1 MQSAREVAYFTSY
14 FLPPSEIF
22 MVEQARHLTRYTSR
36 FLATQRQESK
46 TANQHSMRLNC
57 LSDSWR
63 GQMAAAELR
72 LARWVD
78 PLFRELIQNAAIL
91 HAQFGK
97 NGYLA
102 WPIARRLSMP
112 FVTTFHGY
120 DATFVGNPLSVDGV
134 NQRLFFWRGRAQMA
148 RAGLNCIAVS
158 DYIRDRLLEL
168 GFPKSKIFRHYIGIN
183 TNLFCPEDSVER
195 VANRVC
201 VHFALRGIQGT
212 PVHHRRL
219 DTIDQRRR
227 TDRTDNGRSRATAQ
241 RDREGRT
248 QRHRQG
254 HRAPRS
260 KSKRNHLASA
270 HGATVHPWKLS
281 NANRSRRSTGIVHL
295 EAEAVGTPVI
305 AFDSGG
311 VGEAVDNNKT
321 GYLVPEKDVVGMSKK
336 IAMLLADF
344 ERWNSFSRAGVDF
357 VRTHFDIT
365 KCCSQLEDIY
375 DNIIDMH
382 VRDRSC

>member
-1 MQSAREVAYFTSY
+1 MESAREVAYFTSY

-63 GQMAAAELR
+63 GQIAAAELR
-72 LARWVD
+72 FARWVD

-120 DATFVGNPLSVDGV
+120 DATFVGNPLSVDGF
-134 NQRLFFWRGRAQMA
+134 NQRLFFLRGRAQMA

-183 TNLFCPEDSVER
+183 TNLFCPEDSVAR
-195 VANRVC
+195 VANRVVC
-201 VHFALRGIQGT
+201 VSRFVEYKGHRFIIDALTRLTKGGVPIELIMVGQGPLRNEIERAARKGIAKVT
-212 PVHHRRL
+212 VLH
-219 DTIDQRRR
+219 DQSQSEIISLLR
-227 TDRTDNGRSRATAQ
+227 TAQ
-241 RDREGRT
+241 LYIHGSYRT
-248 QRHRQG
+248 PTG
-254 HRAPRS
+254 HAEA
-260 KSKRNHLASA
+260 L
-270 HGATVHPWKLS
+270 GLS
-281 NANRSRRSTGIVHL
+281 IL
-295 EAEAVGTPVI
+295 EAEAVGTPVV

-321 GYLVPEKDVVGMSKK
+321 GYLVPEKDVVGMSTK

>member
-195 VANRVC
+195 VANRVVC
-201 VHFALRGIQGT
+201 ISRFVEYKGHRFIIDALTRLTKGGVPIELIMVGQGPLRNEIERAARKGIAKVTVLQ
-212 PVHHRRL
+212 
-219 DTIDQRRR
+219 DQSQSEIISLLR
-227 TDRTDNGRSRATAQ
+227 TAQ
-241 RDREGRT
+241 LYIHGSYRT
-248 QRHRQG
+248 PTG
-254 HRAPRS
+254 HAEA
-260 KSKRNHLASA
+260 L
-270 HGATVHPWKLS
+270 GLS
-281 NANRSRRSTGIVHL
+281 IL